1 MLYMLP
7 RYHILYHMSYLRYHI
22 PIYDII
28 YYIVYDIRYYVVY
41 DKNFQKLFLVP
52 PPYDNFHL

>member
-1 MLYMLP
+1 MP
-7 RYHILYHMSYLRYHI
+7 PKYHILYHMSYLRYHI
-22 PIYDII
+22 QIYDII

>member
-1 MLYMLP
+1 MSP
-7 RYHILYHMSYLRYHI
+7 KYHILYHMSYLRYHI

-41 DKNFQKLFLVP
+41 DKKIPKTVLGTP
-52 PPYDNFHL
+52 PL